1 MLCASLWVGLWGT
14 GNSIS
19 GKCRCM
25 SQSSNKWGSVLGSQ
39 PGQEFPQPLKVK
51 SMLTEVFFFF
61 SLKWLQVFFNGAIQP
76 SAGFSG

>member
-1 MLCASLWVGLWGT
+1 
-14 GNSIS
+14 
-19 GKCRCM
+19 M
-25 SQSSNKWGSVLGSQ
+25 SQSSNKWGSVLDSQ

-51 SMLTEVFFFF
+51 SMLIELFF

>member
-19 GKCRCM
+19 GKCCCM
-25 SQSSNKWGSVLGSQ
+25 SQSSDKWSSVLDSQ

-51 SMLTEVFFFF
+51 SMLIELFF